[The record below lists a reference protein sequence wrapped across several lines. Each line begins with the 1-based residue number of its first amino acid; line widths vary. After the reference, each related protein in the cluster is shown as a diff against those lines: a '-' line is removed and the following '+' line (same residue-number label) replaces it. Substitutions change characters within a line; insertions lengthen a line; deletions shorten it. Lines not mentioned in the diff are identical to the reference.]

1 MAAPAAADA
10 VMSADETPY
19 AGLVTRTVALVVDA
33 AVLTV
38 GFAVAS
44 GVVGLILSLFTAVEV
59 TSPGAVVGVAGG
71 WTVVVVGYFVLFWT
85 LAGETPGMRLMRMRV
100 LDEHGAPPGVGRSLL
115 RIVGAVLAAIP
126 LFAGYLLVLVDDRRR
141 GLHDM
146 IARTVVVYATVE
158 PATAEEAAKSSPA
171 EEAAQS
177 SRSSRAFATASRREP
192 TSSLR

>member
-10 VMSADETPY
+10 IMSADETPY
-19 AGLVTRTVALVVDA
+19 AGIVTRAVALVVDA

-59 TSPGAVVGVAGG
+59 SSPGAVVGVAGG
-71 WTVVVVGYFVLFWT
+71 WTVVVVSYFVLFWT
-85 LAGETPGMRLMRMRV
+85 LAGATPGMRLMRLRV
-100 LDEHGAPPGVGRSLL
+100 VDEHGAPPGLGRSLL
-115 RIVGAVLAAIP
+115 RLVGAVLAAIP

-141 GLHDM
+141 GLLDM
-146 IARTVVVYATVE
+146 IARTVVVH
-158 PATAEEAAKSSPA
+158 ATAEPA
-171 EEAAQS
+171 EETPQS
-177 SRSSRAFATASRREP
+177 RWSSRAFTTASRREP

>member
-19 AGLVTRTVALVVDA
+19 AGIVTRAVALVVDA

-59 TSPGAVVGVAGG
+59 SSPGAVVGVAGG
-71 WTVVVVGYFVLFWT
+71 WTVVVVSYFVLFWT
-85 LAGETPGMRLMRMRV
+85 LAGATPGMRLMRLRV
-100 LDEHGAPPGVGRSLL
+100 VDEHGAPPGLGRSLL
-115 RIVGAVLAAIP
+115 RLVGAVLAAIP

-141 GLHDM
+141 GLLDM
-146 IARTVVVYATVE
+146 IARTVVVH
-158 PATAEEAAKSSPA
+158 ATAEPA
-171 EEAAQS
+171 EETPQS
-177 SRSSRAFATASRREP
+177 RWSSRAFTTASRREP